1 MADFFIRRPIVAMVI
16 AILTV
21 IVGGI
26 SLSRLPI
33 SEYPPVSPTM
43 IQVTTTYRGA
53 AAEAVMESVAT
64 PIESKVN
71 GVDKLLYLQSFNAND
86 GKLTLNVYFDVG
98 TDVDIMQVNT
108 QNRVGQAEA
117 QLPDAV
123 KREGVVVN
131 RSSPDILM
139 VIALSSPKGSY
150 DAVFL
155 GNYADINLVDAIK
168 RVRGVGD
175 VKNFTAQDYSMR
187 IWLRPDK
194 LASLGI
200 NHDDVANA
208 IREQNAQ
215 SPAGRVG
222 AEPAPAGQESQF
234 NVRALGLLKDP
245 KQFEDII
252 IRSNAD
258 GSQVKIKDVGRVELG
273 AQTYDLRARLNKS
286 PSGAIGI
293 YLAPGANAIETADN
307 VKKILA
313 SAKTRFPADMDYD
326 ITLDTTLPIKA
337 SMNEIVHTLF
347 EAVILVLIVVY
358 VFLQSFRATI
368 IPMCTVPVSLLGA
381 FIMFPVLGFSVNVL
395 TMFGLVLA
403 IGIVVDDAIVVVE
416 AVQHHIEHGL
426 SPVEATRQAMRE
438 VSGPVVAIGLVLC
451 AVFVPVAFMGGVT
464 GQLYKQFALTI
475 AVAVVFSVINALTL
489 SPALSALMLRKP
501 TPGRG
506 PIAKFFKWFNKTFD
520 NLGNRYGNIV
530 GGLCRKA
537 ARSMVLLVVVV
548 VGIWLIGKVVPGGFI
563 PDEDK
568 GYLFVAVELPEGASL
583 QRTDEMLKQV
593 ENIVGATEGVRS
605 AVGVVGMNILNSLN
619 FPNAALMFV
628 GLKDWEERKKPHLHS
643 SAIAREWNKKFY
655 GIAGARAFA
664 FGPPPLPG
672 YGNVSGFTMQL
683 QDRSGGSIEQLAGYV
698 QQLTAEVAKRP
709 EIGRVSTTF
718 NPATPQ
724 VKVELDREKART
736 LGVPVDSVFATLQT
750 YLSGLYVND
759 FVRFGRVFKVFLQ
772 AESRFTSKPGDIGD
786 FYVRNNDGQMVPL
799 STLVRISKMSGP
811 NVVTRFNLYNAA
823 EIMGAPAPGYS
834 SGQAIKAIEQV
845 MKAMPS
851 EVGYEWS
858 GLTLQEKK
866 SEGQAPIIFGMAVL
880 FVFLLL
886 AAQYESWGLPFSV
899 LLATP
904 TVVLGTLIG
913 MWVRNYD
920 LNVYAQIGLVMLI
933 GLAAKNAILIVEFAK
948 MKREEGAEILDAAVQ
963 GSKLR
968 LRPILMT
975 SFAFILGCV
984 PLMLASGS
992 GAASRSTMGTGVV
1005 YGMTIATALGLFIIP
1020 VCYVFVQRAVER
1032 GKKPAPK
1039 AVDSRAA
1046 AAHAVTPPAA
1056 AVAVQK
1062 AGAH

>member
-21 IVGGI
+21 IVGAI
-26 SLSRLPI
+26 TLSRLPI

-71 GVDKLLYLQSFNAND
+71 GVDKLLYMQSFNAND

-123 KREGVVVN
+123 KKEGVVVN

-139 VIALSSPKGSY
+139 VIALSSPKGTY

-155 GNYADINLVDAIK
+155 GNYCDINLVDALK
-168 RVRGVGD
+168 RVKGVGD

-187 IWLRPDK
+187 VWLRPDK

-200 NHDDVANA
+200 TPQDISNA
-208 IREQNAQ
+208 IKEQNAQ
-215 SPAGRVG
+215 SPAGRIG
-222 AEPAPAGQESQF
+222 AEPAPPGTEMTF

-245 KQFEDII
+245 KEFEEII
-252 IRSNAD
+252 IRSNPD
-258 GSQVKIKDVGRVELG
+258 GSQVKIRDVARVELG

-286 PSGAIGI
+286 PAGAIGI
-293 YLAPGANAIETADN
+293 YLAPGANALETADN
-307 VKKILA
+307 VRKILED
-313 SAKTRFPADMDYD
+313 AKSRFPPDMDYD
-326 ITLDTTLPIKA
+326 VALDTTLPIKA
-337 SMNEIVHTLF
+337 SMDEIVHTLF
-347 EAVILVLIVVY
+347 EAVILVLLVVY
-358 VFLQSFRATI
+358 IFLQSFRATI

-381 FIMFPVLGFSVNVL
+381 FILFPALGFSVNVL

-416 AVQHHIEHGL
+416 AVQHHLEHGMT
-426 SPVEATRQAMRE
+426 PVEATRQAMKE

-464 GQLYKQFALTI
+464 GQLYSQFALTI

-489 SPALSALMLRKP
+489 SPALSALLLKKP
-501 TPGRG
+501 TPGKG
-506 PIAKFFKWFNKTFD
+506 PIAKFFKWFNTTFD
-520 NLGNRYGNIV
+520 NIGTKYGNFV
-530 GGLCRKA
+530 GVLARKA
-537 ARSMVLLVVVV
+537 TRSMLLLVFVVI
-548 VGIWLIGKVVPGGFI
+548 GIWIIGKFVPGGFI

-568 GYLFVAVELPEGASL
+568 GYLFVAVQLPEGASL
-583 QRTDEMLKQV
+583 QRTDDVLKQV
-593 ENIVGATEGVRS
+593 EEIVCSTPGVRS
-605 AVGVVGMNILNSLN
+605 AVGLAGMNILNSLN
-619 FPNAALMFV
+619 FPNCALMFV
-628 GLKDWEERKKPHLHS
+628 GLEPWEERKAPELHA
-643 SAIAREWNKKFY
+643 SALARQWTQKFQA
-655 GIAGARAFA
+655 IPGARAFA

-683 QDRSGGSIEQLAGYV
+683 QDRTGGSIQQLAGYV
-698 QQLTAEVAKRP
+698 KQLTDAVSKRP
-709 EIGRVSTTF
+709 EIARLTTTF
-718 NPATPQ
+718 DPNTPQ

-736 LGVPVDSVFATLQT
+736 LGVPVDSIFATLQT

-759 FVRFGRVFKVFLQ
+759 FVRFGRVYKVFLQ
-772 AESRFTSKPGDIGD
+772 AEPQFTGQPADIGQ
-786 FYVRNNDGQMVPL
+786 FYVRNNDGEMVPL
-799 STLVRISKMSGP
+799 NTLVTITKMAGP
-811 NVVTRFNLYNAA
+811 NFVSRFNLYNSA

-834 SGQAIKAIEQV
+834 SGQAIKAIEEV
-845 MKAMPS
+845 MKTMPS
-851 EVGYEWS
+851 ETGYEWS

-886 AAQYESWGLPFSV
+886 AAQYESWGLPFAV

-904 TVVLGTLIG
+904 TVILGTMVG
-913 MWVRNYD
+913 MLCRSFD

-948 MKREEGAEILDAAVQ
+948 MKREEGVEILEAAVQ

-992 GAASRSTMGTGVV
+992 GAAARSTMGTGVV
-1005 YGMTIATALGLFIIP
+1005 FGMTIATVLGLFIIP
-1020 VCYVFVQRAVER
+1020 VCYVFVQKIVER
-1032 GKKPAPK
+1032 GGKKPVPTTA
-1039 AVDSRAA
+1039 
-1046 AAHAVTPPAA
+1046 PPASTPE
-1056 AVAVQK
+1056 K
-1062 AGAH
+1062 GGHH

>member
-21 IVGGI
+21 IVGAI
-26 SLSRLPI
+26 TLKRLPI
-33 SEYPPVSPTM
+33 SEYPPVSPTL

-71 GVDKLLYLQSFNAND
+71 GVDKLLYLQSYNAND

-98 TDVDIMQVNT
+98 TDVDIMQVNA

-117 QLPDAV
+117 QLPEAV
-123 KREGVVVN
+123 KKEGVVVN

-139 VIALSSPKGSY
+139 VVALSSPKGTY
-150 DAVFL
+150 DAIFL
-155 GNYADINLVDAIK
+155 GNYCDINLVDAIK

-175 VKNFTAQDYSMR
+175 VKNFTAQDYTMR
-187 IWLRPDK
+187 VWLRPDR
-194 LASLGI
+194 LASLGVTPSDI
-200 NHDDVANA
+200 QNA
-208 IREQNAQ
+208 LKEQNAQ
-215 SPAGRVG
+215 SPAGRIG
-222 AEPAPAGQESQF
+222 AEPAPSGQESQF

-245 KQFEDII
+245 KEFEEII
-252 IRSNAD
+252 IRSNPD
-258 GSQVKIKDVGRVELG
+258 GSQVKIKDVARVELG
-273 AQTYDLRARLNKS
+273 AQTYDLRARLNKA
-286 PSGAIGI
+286 PAGAIGI
-293 YLAPGANAIETADN
+293 YLAPGANAIETANN
-307 VKKILA
+307 VNKILA
-313 SAKTRFPADMDYD
+313 DAQKRFPPDMKYEV
-326 ITLDTTLPIKA
+326 TLDSTLPIKA
-337 SMNEIVHTLF
+337 SMNEIVHTLV
-347 EAVILVLIVVY
+347 EAVILVLVVVY

-416 AVQHHIEHGL
+416 AVQHHLEHGMT
-426 SPVEATRQAMRE
+426 PVEATRKAMQE

-489 SPALSALMLRKP
+489 SPALSALMLKKP

-506 PIAKFFKWFNKTFD
+506 PIAKFFNLFNKSFD
-520 NLGNRYGNIV
+520 WLSTKYGNVV
-530 GGLCRKA
+530 GGLARKA
-537 ARSMVLLVVVV
+537 TRSMILLVAVV

-568 GYLFVAVELPEGASL
+568 GYLFVAVDLPEGASL
-583 QRTDEMLKQV
+583 QRTDVALKQV
-593 ENIVGATEGVRS
+593 EEIVANTPGVRS
-605 AVGVVGMNILNSLN
+605 AVALAGMNIMNSLN

-628 GLKDWEERKKPHLHS
+628 GLKDWEERKAPELHS
-643 SAIAREWNKKFY
+643 SAIAREWNKKFHA
-655 GIAGARAFA
+655 IPGARAFS

-672 YGNVSGFTMQL
+672 YGNVSGFSMQL

-698 QQLTAEVAKRP
+698 AQLQEAVAKRP
-709 EIGRVSTTF
+709 EIARLTTTF

-736 LGVPVDSVFATLQT
+736 LGVPVDSVFSTLQA

-759 FVRFGRVFKVFLQ
+759 FVRFGRVYKVFLQ
-772 AESRFTSKPGDIGD
+772 AESQFTNKPEDIGN
-786 FYVRNNDGQMVPL
+786 FYVRNNDGNMVPL
-799 STLVRISKMSGP
+799 STLVKVSRMSGP
-811 NVVTRFNLYNAA
+811 NLVTRFNLYNAA

-834 SGQAIKAIEQV
+834 SGQAIKAIEEV
-845 MKAMPS
+845 MAGMPS
-851 EVGYEWS
+851 ETGYEWS

-904 TVVLGTLIG
+904 TVILGTLIG

-920 LNVYAQIGLVMLI
+920 LNVYAQVGLVMLI

-948 MKREEGAEILDAAVQ
+948 MRREEGKEILDAAVE

-984 PLMLASGS
+984 PLMLATGS

-1005 YGMTIATALGLFIIP
+1005 YGMTISTAIGLFIIP
-1020 VCYVFVQRAVER
+1020 VCYVFVQKLVER
-1032 GKKPAPK
+1032 GSKKPMPNA
-1039 AVDSRAA
+1039 ATEVAA
-1046 AAHAVTPPAA
+1046 ATAA
-1056 AVAVQK
+1056 PHG
-1062 AGAH
+1062 GAH

>member
-16 AILTV
+16 AILMV
-21 IVGGI
+21 IVGLITLKG
-26 SLSRLPI
+26 LPI

-71 GVDKLLYLQSFNAND
+71 GVDKLLYMQSYNAND

-98 TDVDIMQVNT
+98 TDVDIMQVNA

-123 KREGVVVN
+123 KKEGVVVN

-139 VIALSSPKGSY
+139 VVGLSSPKGTY
-150 DAVFL
+150 DAMFL
-155 GNYADINLVDAIK
+155 GNYCDINLVDAIK

-194 LASLGI
+194 LASLGVTPS
-200 NHDDVANA
+200 DVSNA
-208 IREQNAQ
+208 IKEQNAQ
-215 SPAGRVG
+215 SPAGRIG
-222 AEPAPAGQESQF
+222 AEPAPPGQESQF

-245 KQFEDII
+245 KEFEDII
-252 IRSNAD
+252 VRSNPD

-273 AQTYDLRARLNKS
+273 AQTYDLRARLNQS
-286 PSGAIGI
+286 PAGAIGI

-307 VKKILA
+307 VKKILKA
-313 SAKTRFPADMDYD
+313 AKERFPADMDYD
-326 ITLDTTLPIKA
+326 ITLDSTLPIKA
-337 SMNEIVHTLF
+337 SMEEIVKTLE
-347 EAVILVLIVVY
+347 EAIVLVLLVVY
-358 VFLQSFRATI
+358 IFLQSFRATI
-368 IPMCTVPVSLLGA
+368 IPMCTVPVSLLGTFIA
-381 FIMFPVLGFSVNVL
+381 FPMLGFSVNVL

-416 AVQHHIEHGL
+416 AVQHHLERGMT
-426 SPVEATRQAMRE
+426 PVEATRQAMKE
-438 VSGPVVAIGLVLC
+438 VTGPVVAIGLVLC
-451 AVFVPVAFMGGVT
+451 AVFVPVAGMGGVT
-464 GQLYKQFALTI
+464 GQLYRQFALTI
-475 AVAVVFSVINALTL
+475 AVSVVLSVINALTL
-489 SPALSALMLRKP
+489 SPALCALLLKKP

-506 PIAKFFKWFNKTFD
+506 PIAKFFKLFNNTFD
-520 NLGNRYGNIV
+520 WLSNRYGAIV
-530 GGLCRKA
+530 GGLARKA
-537 ARSMVLLVVVV
+537 TRSMLLLVAVVA
-548 VGIWLIGKVVPGGFI
+548 GIWMLGKFVPGGFI

-583 QRTDEMLKQV
+583 QRTDEVLKQV
-593 ENIVGATEGVRS
+593 EEVVSSTKGVRS
-605 AVGVVGMNILNSLN
+605 ALGLAGMNILNSLN

-628 GLKDWEERKKPHLHS
+628 GLEPWEERKSPELHA
-643 SAIAREWNKKFY
+643 SAITREWNKKFSA
-655 GIAGARAFA
+655 IPEARAFA

-683 QDRSGGSIEQLAGYV
+683 QDRSGGSIAQLAGYV
-698 QQLTAEVAKRP
+698 KQLTEAVANRP
-709 EIGRVSTTF
+709 EIGRISTTF

-736 LGVPVDSVFATLQT
+736 LGVPVDSVFQT
-750 YLSGLYVND
+750 MQAYLSGLYVND
-759 FVRFGRVFKVFLQ
+759 FVRFGRVYKVFLQ
-772 AESRFTSKPGDIGD
+772 AEPEFTSKPNDIGE

-799 STLVRISKMSGP
+799 STLVKVSQMSGP
-811 NVVTRFNLYNAA
+811 NIVTRFNLYNAA

-834 SGQAIKAIEQV
+834 SGQAIKAIEEV
-845 MKAMPS
+845 MKTMPP

-866 SEGQAPIIFGMAVL
+866 SEGQAPVIFGMAIL

-886 AAQYESWGLPFSV
+886 AAQYESWGLPFAV

-904 TVVLGTLIG
+904 TVVLGTMVG
-913 MWVRNYD
+913 MLVRHYD

-948 MKREEGAEILDAAVQ
+948 MQREEGKEILDAAVES
-963 GSKLR
+963 SKLR

-1005 YGMTIATALGLFIIP
+1005 FGMTIATVVGLFIIP
-1020 VCYVFVQRAVER
+1020 VCYVFVQRLTER
-1032 GKKPAPK
+1032 GGTKAPLPAP
-1039 AVDSRAA
+1039 A
-1046 AAHAVTPPAA
+1046 PAT
-1056 AVAVQK
+1056 QK
-1062 AGAH
+1062 GGH

>member
-16 AILTV
+16 AIITV
-21 IVGGI
+21 IVGLITLKG
-26 SLSRLPI
+26 LPI

-71 GVDKLLYLQSFNAND
+71 GVDKLLYMQSYNAND

-117 QLPDAV
+117 QLPDSV
-123 KREGVVVN
+123 KKEGVVVN

-139 VIALSSPKGSY
+139 VVALSSPKGSY

-155 GNYADINLVDAIK
+155 GNYCDINLVDAIK

-187 IWLRPDK
+187 VWLRPDR

-200 NHDDVANA
+200 TPDDISKA
-208 IREQNAQ
+208 ITEQNAQ
-215 SPAGRVG
+215 SPAGRIG
-222 AEPAPAGQESQF
+222 AEPAPPGQENQF

-245 KQFEDII
+245 KEFEDII
-252 IRSNAD
+252 IRSNPD

-286 PSGAIGI
+286 PAGAIGI

-313 SAKTRFPADMDYD
+313 AAKERFPADMEYD

-337 SMNEIVHTLF
+337 SMEEIVKTLE
-347 EAVILVLIVVY
+347 EAVILVLLVVY
-358 VFLQSFRATI
+358 IFLQSFRATI

-416 AVQHHIEHGL
+416 AVQHHLEHGMT
-426 SPVEATRQAMRE
+426 PVEATRQAMKE

-451 AVFVPVAFMGGVT
+451 AVFIPVAGMSGVT

-489 SPALSALMLRKP
+489 SPALSALLLKKP
-501 TPGRG
+501 KPGRG
-506 PIAKFFKWFNKTFD
+506 PIAIFFKGFNKMFD
-520 NLGNRYGNIV
+520 WLINRYGSIV
-530 GGLCRKA
+530 GGLARKA
-537 ARSMVLLVVVV
+537 TRSMLLLVIV
-548 VGIWLIGKVVPGGFI
+548 VGAIWFIGKFVPGGFI

-583 QRTDEMLKQV
+583 QRTDEVLKQV
-593 ENIVGATEGVRS
+593 ETIVGDTEGVRS
-605 AVGVVGMNILNSLN
+605 AVGLAGFNILNSLN
-619 FPNAALMFV
+619 FSNTAMMFV
-628 GLKDWEERKKPHLHS
+628 GLKPWEERMSPELH
-643 SAIAREWNKKFY
+643 ATALVRGWNKKFST
-655 GIAGARAFA
+655 IPGARAFA

-672 YGNVSGFTMQL
+672 YGNVSGFSMQL
-683 QDRSGGSIEQLAGYV
+683 QDRSGGSIAQLAGYV
-698 QQLTAEVAKRP
+698 KQLTEAASSRP
-709 EIGRVSTTF
+709 EIGRISTTF

-736 LGVPVDSVFATLQT
+736 LGVPVNTVFQTLQA

-759 FVRFGRVFKVFLQ
+759 FVRFGRVYKVFLQ
-772 AESRFTSKPGDIGD
+772 AEPEFTNKPDDIGQ
-786 FYVRNNDGQMVPL
+786 FYVRNNDNQMVPL
-799 STLVRISKMSGP
+799 STLVKVSKMSGP
-811 NVVTRFNLYNAA
+811 NVVTRFNLYNSA
-823 EIMGAPAPGYS
+823 ELMGAPAPGYS
-834 SGQAIKAIEQV
+834 SGQAIKAIEEV
-845 MKAMPS
+845 MKTMPS
-851 EVGYEWS
+851 ETGYEWS

-886 AAQYESWGLPFSV
+886 AAQYESWGLPFAV

-904 TVVLGTLIG
+904 TVVMGTLVG
-913 MWVRNYD
+913 MWVRHYD

-948 MKREEGAEILDAAVQ
+948 MKREEGVDILDAAVE

-984 PLMLASGS
+984 PLMLATGS

-1005 YGMTIATALGLFIIP
+1005 YGMGISTAVGLFIIP
-1020 VCYVFVQRAVER
+1020 VCYVFVQRIVER
-1032 GKKPAPK
+1032 GGKKKPMP
-1039 AVDSRAA
+1039 AVP
-1046 AAHAVTPPAA
+1046 HAV
-1056 AVAVQK
+1056 K
-1062 AGAH
+1062 EGGH